1 MDWRTRRQAFTLV
14 ELVIVLVIIGVVA
27 AIAVPRLSR
36 GATNASATAVTADL
50 VMLRKA
56 IELYRAEHEGI
67 FPTVNDFVDQMTM
80 FSNVGGNSFS
90 ATPDIPNGIGYGPYL
105 KAMPPLPVGV
115 RKGSTGVA
123 AADGPGIGWIYTEA
137 TGKIRANT
145 FVAEIDKNGIEFRV
159 Y

>member
-1 MDWRTRRQAFTLV
+1 MSWGTRHHAFSLI
-14 ELVIVLVIIGVVA
+14 ELVIVLVIIGVIA

-56 IELYRAEHEGI
+56 IELYRAEHEGT
-67 FPTVNDFVDQMTM
+67 FPTVNDFVSQMTM
-80 FSNVGGNSFS
+80 FSNADGDSFN
-90 ATPDIPNGIGYGPYL
+90 ATPDLANGIAFGPYL

-123 AADGPGIGWIYTEA
+123 AADAAGIGWIYTEA

-145 FVAEIDKNGIEFRV
+145 MAAELDKDAVQYRT